1 MKKEIKTTKGNPKKT
16 PHPLTMLTAS
26 KTTLTSI
33 ELFAGAG
40 GSALGFHNAGI
51 NSKLLVDFDKNCVA
65 TMKKNMPK

>member
-1 MKKEIKTTKGNPKKT
+1 MALKTEV
-16 PHPLTMLTAS
+16 HPLTMLTAPKS
-26 KTTLTSI
+26 TLTSI

-51 NSKLLVDFDKNCVA
+51 NAQLLVDFDKNCVA